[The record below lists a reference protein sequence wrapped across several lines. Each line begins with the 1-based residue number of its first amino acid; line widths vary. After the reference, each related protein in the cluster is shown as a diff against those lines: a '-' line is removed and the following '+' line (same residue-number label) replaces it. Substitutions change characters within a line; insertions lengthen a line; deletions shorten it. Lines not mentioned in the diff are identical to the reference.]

1 MLAWRP
7 LLSVTTGLEKVR
19 TKQGTKQDRVKK
31 NTNYFQMNVFIN
43 CIFISWYSLGY
54 KLF

>member
-31 NTNYFQMNVFIN
+31 
-43 CIFISWYSLGY
+43 Y
-54 KLF
+54 KLFSNERIY